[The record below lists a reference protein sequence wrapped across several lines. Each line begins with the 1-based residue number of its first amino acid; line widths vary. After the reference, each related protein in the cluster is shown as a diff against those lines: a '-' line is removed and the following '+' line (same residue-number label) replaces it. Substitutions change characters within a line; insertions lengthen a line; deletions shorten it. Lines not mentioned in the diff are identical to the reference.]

1 MGMDAY
7 IVKYER
13 SGIPRNYKFFEQVLE
28 HFRNDDGMIFI
39 DREAWKE
46 YKEERP
52 HIKETVP
59 RGKRGGDR
67 AGQRRGW
74 LCGVEHRL
82 SGDNSKISNMR

>member
-39 DREAWKE
+39 DREARKE
-46 YKEERP
+46 YLEERP
-52 HIKETVP
+52 HIKERFPEENAVVTELVS
-59 RGKRGGDR
+59 GEDGY
-67 AGQRRGW
+67 
-74 LCGVEHRL
+74 VEL
-82 SGDNSKISNMR
+82 SIG